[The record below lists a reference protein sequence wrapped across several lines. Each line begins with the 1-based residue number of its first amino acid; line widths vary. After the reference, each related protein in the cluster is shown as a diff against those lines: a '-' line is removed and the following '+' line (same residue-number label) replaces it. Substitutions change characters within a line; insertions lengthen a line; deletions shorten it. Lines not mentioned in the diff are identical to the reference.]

1 MKTYNF
7 SIDNQNINN
16 IINFSKFKIYENIL
30 VQIFC
35 GDSKLQYYTNEILKN
50 LPNAKC
56 IGATTDGEIIENKVT
71 TNNTIISISIFE
83 DTSIKTNYST
93 IKDSFKNG
101 QDLARKLI
109 SEDTKLLI
117 TFTDGTITNAEEF
130 LKGIESINNKVIIC
144 GGMAGDNSEFIQTYI
159 SCNEKIFK
167 RGSVAVALNSKILK
181 VYNDYRFN
189 WSTIGV
195 GHTIDK
201 VKDNR
206 VYSISGMKPTDFY
219 AKYLGHEVAKE
230 LPSTGIEFPLIIE
243 NGSLKTA
250 RAVLKKHED
259 KSLSFSGNFKEGDI
273 VKLGFGN
280 AEMIMQNPINELK
293 NLLEEFKPESF
304 FLYSC
309 MARRRFMP
317 NFINVEIEPFSNI
330 TSTSGFFTYAEFFH
344 NKGHNELLNQ
354 TLTIIALSE
363 NINNEKIKIKETDN
377 KSDTKYARTIK
388 ALAHLIEQSSQDYD
402 VQTKKLHKQKAYSNR
417 LLASQRQ
424 FLRHAIHETNTPLS
438 VIMGNI
444 ELYEMING
452 KNEYISNIE
461 VAMKNISSIYDDLSF
476 LIKKDQLVYNK
487 IQIDLVDYIR
497 SRIDFFSQVALQV
510 KSNFILNTNQE
521 TMPIFFSESKLQR
534 IIDNNLTN
542 AIKYTY
548 ENENI
553 YIDLKNED
561 NNYILS
567 ISSHSCVI
575 QDPKKIFEEYYREE
589 KTKKGLGLGLNLVKK
604 VCQEENIQIDV
615 ISDKN
620 NTCFTYT
627 FKGEASE
634 NLIIRR

>member
-1 MKTYNF
+1 MKTYNY
-7 SIDNQNINN
+7 SIDNQNDINK
-16 IINFSKFKIYENIL
+16 IEFQKFKNHKNIL

-35 GDSKLQYYTNEILKN
+35 GDYKLQEYSNTIIKK
-50 LPNAKC
+50 LPQAKC
-56 IGATTDGEIIENKVT
+56 IGATTDGEIIENQVT
-71 TNNTIISISIFE
+71 TNSSVISISIFE
-83 DTSIKTNYST
+83 NTNLQTAYCT
-93 IKDSFKNG
+93 NKDSFKNG
-101 QDLARKLI
+101 QELAQELI
-109 SEDTKLLI
+109 TKNTKLLI
-117 TFTDGTITNAEEF
+117 IFTDGTVTNAEEF
-130 LKGIESINNKVIIC
+130 LKGVESINSKVIIC

-159 SCNEKIFK
+159 SCNNKVLK
-167 RGSVAVALNSKILK
+167 RGSVAVALNSDILK

-195 GHTIDK
+195 GHTINK
-201 VKDNR
+201 VKGNR

-219 AKYLGHEVAKE
+219 AKYLGEEVAKE
-230 LPSTGIEFPLIIE
+230 LPTTGIEFPLIIE
-243 NGSLKTA
+243 NGSIKTA
-250 RAVLKKHED
+250 RAVLKKHKD
-259 KSLSFSGNFKEGDI
+259 KTLSFSGNFNEGDV

-293 NLLEEFKPESF
+293 NLLEEFKPQSF

-317 NFINVEIEPFSNI
+317 SFINVEIEPFSNI

-354 TLTIIALSE
+354 TLTIVALSE
-363 NINNEKIKIKETDN
+363 DLSKEKIQIKQLHN
-377 KSDTKYARTIK
+377 KSNNKDARTIK

-402 VQTKKLHKQKAYSNR
+402 IQTKKLHKQKAYSNSI
-417 LLASQRQ
+417 LASQKQ
-424 FLRHAIHETNTPLS
+424 FLRHTVHETSTPLS
-438 VIMGNI
+438 VIMSNI
-444 ELYEMING
+444 ELYEMIHG

-461 VAMKNISSIYDDLSF
+461 VAMKNISSIHDDLSF

-487 IQIDLVDYIR
+487 IQIDLVDYVR

-510 KSNFILNTNQE
+510 KSNFIFFANE
-521 TMPIFFSESKLQR
+521 ERMPIFFSESKLQR
-534 IIDNNLTN
+534 IVDNNLTN
-542 AIKYTY
+542 AIKYTF

-553 YIDLKNED
+553 YVDLKRKKSD
-561 NNYILS
+561 YILS

-589 KTKKGLGLGLNLVKK
+589 KTQKGFGLGLNLVKR
-604 VCQEENIQIDV
+604 VCEEENIQIDV
-615 ISDKN
+615 VSDKN

-634 NLIIRR
+634 NLTT

>member
-1 MKTYNF
+1 MKTYNY
-7 SIDNQNINN
+7 SIDNQNDINK
-16 IINFSKFKIYENIL
+16 IEFQKFKNHKNIL

-35 GDSKLQYYTNEILKN
+35 GDYKLQEYSNTIIKK
-50 LPNAKC
+50 LPQAKC
-56 IGATTDGEIIENKVT
+56 IGATTDGEIIENQVT
-71 TNNTIISISIFE
+71 TNSSVISISIFE
-83 DTSIKTNYST
+83 NTNLQTAYCT
-93 IKDSFKNG
+93 NKDSFKNG
-101 QDLARKLI
+101 QELAQELI
-109 SEDTKLLI
+109 TKNTKLLI
-117 TFTDGTITNAEEF
+117 IFTDGTVTNAEEF
-130 LKGIESINNKVIIC
+130 LKGVESINSKVIIC

-159 SCNEKIFK
+159 SCNNKVLK
-167 RGSVAVALNSKILK
+167 RGSVAVALNSNILK

-195 GHTIDK
+195 GHTINK
-201 VKDNR
+201 VKGNR

-219 AKYLGHEVAKE
+219 AKYLGEEVAKE
-230 LPSTGIEFPLIIE
+230 LPTTGIEFPLIIE
-243 NGSLKTA
+243 NGSIKTA
-250 RAVLKKHED
+250 RAVLKKHKD
-259 KSLSFSGNFKEGDI
+259 KTLSFSGNFNEGDV

-293 NLLEEFKPESF
+293 NLLEEFKPQSF

-317 NFINVEIEPFSNI
+317 SFINVEIEPFSNI

-354 TLTIIALSE
+354 TLTIVALSE
-363 NINNEKIKIKETDN
+363 DLSKEKIQIKQLHN
-377 KSDTKYARTIK
+377 KSNNKDARTIK

-402 VQTKKLHKQKAYSNR
+402 IQTKKLHKQKAYSNSI
-417 LLASQRQ
+417 LASQKQ
-424 FLRHAIHETNTPLS
+424 FLRHTVHETSTPLS
-438 VIMGNI
+438 VIMSNI
-444 ELYEMING
+444 ELYEMIHG

-461 VAMKNISSIYDDLSF
+461 VAMKNISSIHDDLSF

-487 IQIDLVDYIR
+487 IQIDLVDYVR

-510 KSNFILNTNQE
+510 KSNFIFFANE
-521 TMPIFFSESKLQR
+521 ERMPIFFSESKLQR
-534 IIDNNLTN
+534 IVDNNLTN
-542 AIKYTY
+542 AIKYTF

-553 YIDLKNED
+553 YVDLKRKKSD
-561 NNYILS
+561 YILS

-589 KTKKGLGLGLNLVKK
+589 KTQKGFGLGLNLVKR
-604 VCQEENIQIDV
+604 VCEEENIQIDV
-615 ISDKN
+615 VSDKN

-634 NLIIRR
+634 NLTT